1 MIAHAIP
8 SPLMPP
14 PAAVPRR
21 RITGE
26 GLLFAVL
33 LILHVAPI
41 WAFRFIPTQDGPGH
55 QALAFILR
63 QYGRPDAGLLRHY
76 YALNREALPN
86 WFIFFLLTRVLRFLA
101 VPVAE
106 KVLLTVYAI
115 LLPLSVRYALK
126 GIAREG
132 SDRTGFLAILSF
144 PFIYNY
150 TLHMGFFNFCFSLPA
165 FFFTVGYWY
174 QNEPYTDFPALP
186 PVADRIPKVRTPA

>member
-14 PAAVPRR
+14 PAAAPRR

-101 VPVAE
+101 VQDAGQQEEDEPVDRKSTRLNSSHANIS
-106 KVLLTVYAI
+106 YA
-115 LLPLSVRYALK
+115 VFCLK
-126 GIAREG
+126 KKKK
-132 SDRTGFLAILSF
+132 
-144 PFIYNY
+144 N
-150 TLHMGFFNFCFSLPA
+150 
-165 FFFTVGYWY
+165 
-174 QNEPYTDFPALP
+174 
-186 PVADRIPKVRTPA
+186 KKK